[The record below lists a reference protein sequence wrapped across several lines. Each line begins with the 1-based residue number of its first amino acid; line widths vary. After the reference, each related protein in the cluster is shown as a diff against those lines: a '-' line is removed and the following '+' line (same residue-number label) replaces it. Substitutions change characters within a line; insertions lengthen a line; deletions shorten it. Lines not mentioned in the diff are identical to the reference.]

1 MFCLVEFCSV
11 ARDAP
16 IWWQR
21 ETCILLC
28 CFTAVTS
35 EPLASFSS
43 SSVSCLVARRLA
55 PVAAYLEDSQRP
67 GHRPSFLGVYVVRR
81 KYFDI
86 TLNSI

>member
-16 IWWQR
+16 VWWQR
-21 ETCILLC
+21 ETCILPC
-28 CFTAVTS
+28 RFTAVIT

-43 SSVSCLVARRLA
+43 SSVSCLVTRRMA
-55 PVAAYLEDSQRP
+55 PVAYLEDSQTP